1 MTRKTLEKAN
11 KYVIQISYLNR
22 FINTCRTC
30 CCWDIIRLKHPKF
43 KMVTAYGTLKDE
55 LEVDGELARRIL
67 TLIEDYV
74 RELENEL
81 KKM

>member
-30 CCWDIIRLKHPKF
+30 WKIIRLKHPKF
-43 KMVTAYGTLKDE
+43 KMVTAYGALQNE
-55 LEVDGELARRIL
+55 IEVDDELARRIL
-67 TLIEDYV
+67 ALIEDYV
-74 RELENEL
+74 RELENDLE
-81 KKM
+81 KM